1 MNTIAIPEKFTDYAL
16 DGINCI
22 EASAGTGKTY
32 TITHLFIRLIVEKD
46 LPLDAILVVTFTNA
60 ATDELRARIRSL
72 LKTAYEIVDSNFDDA
87 IINGYKKNAE
97 LISYLKKL
105 CEDSNSEDY
114 RLQIALRLQ
123 LALHDIDNAHVY
135 TIHSFCRQALSEFA
149 FESGSLFG
157 SEVVTD
163 ASPYN
168 RRIIEEYFYKEIAPL
183 GKEFMYYFISQVP
196 KEGDFVQWCMK
207 IINKLPDDPG
217 IAILPNLPFD
227 KKKIKQK
234 IDALCQKI
242 TAIQQTLLN
251 EKDIIQKNFSDAL
264 SNDVLN
270 LRSYNEEKFINVLEL
285 LSHLT
290 FYSFI
295 DKNARYLLDI
305 FSMSSINDK
314 LKGPYKK
321 GDKTYT
327 FHTIFEQIQQ
337 CRDIF
342 TDIKLQVIAAYRHF
356 LLNYDTY
363 YDRYRDEWNILSFKD
378 ILKDMHTALMHG
390 TESPLATMIRSHYK
404 AALIDEFQDTDPL
417 QYAIFNTIFNKDG
430 YTLYIIGDP
439 KQAIYSFRGA
449 DVFAYCKARES
460 AQTKYTLRYSFRST
474 QMLTKAIN
482 TIFGTMKNP
491 FVLDEIEYSDVKSSV
506 LPTVFDNEPSLH
518 IWFVDT
524 ENGEKHVGIQRA
536 KRIIAQRIAKEISSL
551 VQENLIQY
559 NDIAVLVRKNKEA
572 RLVQEILQQ
581 YGIHSVLYSTESIFE
596 SDEAMEL
603 LQVMEAIV
611 NPSSAQKIFRALI
624 TSLYGYTAS
633 DIDTLKD
640 DTMLDIIKM
649 RFIDYYKAWKS
660 RGFIQC
666 FQLMM
671 HGTTISKRFDADTD
685 TVSSRLLHY
694 PDGERVITNLYHCAE
709 ILSQVETTKK
719 LDALSLVEWFKKS
732 ILIKSDVE
740 DKMLRLESDANAVK
754 IVTVHFSKGLE
765 YPVVFC
771 PYLFNVGMLDDL
783 IVFHEGDSNRTTNVC
798 FKLNAG
804 DDKGDVKNTLYGID
818 YTQYI
823 NKALKEQL
831 AEDMRVAYVAMTR
844 AKYRCYVG
852 WGNINSTKIS
862 ALNYLFHYRFAND
875 ITIDNFLNK
884 NFNNNATSEELID
897 ELEKLVSLS
906 DDSIALEVFN
916 TVTLDKA
923 MVTRVMDNKVVE
935 PERIQKD
942 ISPGWQLTSY
952 TALSYTKEDEKGDEV
967 YTSVPH
973 DEKHEPTI
981 FTFPAGSVTGL
992 CIHSI
997 FEEVDFASGEDAMC
1011 AIVAEKLQHYRFDV
1025 SWTDTI
1031 VTMVRNVLSIE
1042 LNTAVPLN
1050 RITRENRQH
1059 EIEFYYPVE
1068 RLNRDECVQLFTMNN
1083 LFDIHYGSALQRLSF
1098 GNIQGFMHG
1107 YIDMVFRYN
1116 NAYYIV
1122 DWKTNQLGY
1131 TLNDYHH
1138 SKLKSAM
1145 IDHFYFL
1152 QYHIYAVAL
1161 HRHLSMLLGKSYN
1174 YNKHF
1179 GGVFYIF
1186 VRGVDADKGGDYGIF
1201 YDKPDCQFIEQLN
1214 NYLYG
1219 VKV

>member
-1 MNTIAIPEKFTDYAL
+1 MNTIALPHKFTDYAL

-32 TITHLFIRLIVEKD
+32 TITHLFLRLIIEND

-60 ATDELRARIRSL
+60 ATDELRERIRRL
-72 LKTAYEIVDSNFDDA
+72 LKTAYDVVDSNFDDA
-87 IINGYKKNAE
+87 VINGYKKNDE

-105 CEDSNSEDY
+105 CKEHDSEDY

-163 ASPYN
+163 ASPYY
-168 RRIIEEYFYKEIAPL
+168 RRVIEEYFYKEIAPL
-183 GKEFMYYFISQVP
+183 GREFMYYFISKVP
-196 KEGDFVQWCMK
+196 KKGDFVQWCMK
-207 IINKLPDDPG
+207 IINKLPDDPDVT
-217 IAILPNLPFD
+217 ILPQIELNVEEL
-227 KKKIKQK
+227 KKKI
-234 IDALCQKI
+234 
-242 TAIQQTLLN
+242 IQLYQIIETIKETIKEN
-251 EKDIIQKNFSDAL
+251 SDDIKSNYDIACKNK
-264 SNDVLN
+264 VLN
-270 LRSYNEEKFINVLEL
+270 GISYKSAHFDNLYNVLKKLNIYVLIE
-285 LSHLT
+285 
-290 FYSFI
+290 
-295 DKNARYLLDI
+295 DKTEQLIRK
-305 FSMSSINDK
+305 FS
-314 LKGPYKK
+314 LKSLMKSLNKEYT
-321 GDKTYT
+321 DTTKTYT

-356 LLNYDTY
+356 LLHYDTY
-363 YDRYRDEWNILSFKD
+363 YNRYRDEWNILSFKD
-378 ILKDMHTALMHG
+378 ILKDMHTALKQG
-390 TESPLATMIRSHYK
+390 TDSPLATMIRSHYK

-417 QYAIFNTIFNKDG
+417 QYAIFTTIFNKDG

-449 DVFAYCKARES
+449 DVFAYCKAREC
-460 AQTKYTLRYSFRST
+460 AQTKYTLRHSFRST
-474 QMLTKAIN
+474 QTLTKAIN
-482 TIFGTMKNP
+482 TIFGTMENP
-491 FVLDEIEYSDVKSSV
+491 FVLDQIDYSGVESSMP
-506 LPTVFDNEPSLH
+506 PTAFDNEPSLH

-524 ENGEKHVGIQRA
+524 EAGEKHVTIPKA
-536 KRIIAQRIAKEISSL
+536 KTIIAQRIAKEINTL
-551 VQENLIQY
+551 VQEKPIQY
-559 NDIAVLVRKNKEA
+559 SDIAVLVRKHKEA
-572 RLVQEILQQ
+572 RGVQDILQR

-624 TSLYGYTAS
+624 TSLYGYTAQH
-633 DIDTLKD
+633 IVALND
-640 DTMLDIIKM
+640 DSKLDSITM
-649 RFIDYYKAWKS
+649 RFMDYYNAWKS
-660 RGFIQC
+660 KGFIQC

-671 HGTTISKRFDADTD
+671 HDDTINRHFNEDID

-709 ILSQVETTKK
+709 ILSQAETTKK

-732 ILIKSDVE
+732 ILIKPDVE
-740 DKMLRLESDANAVK
+740 ENKLRLESDANAVK

-771 PYLFNVGMLDDL
+771 PYLFNVGMLDDI
-783 IVFHEGDSNRTTNVC
+783 IVFHGGDSNCTTNVC
-798 FKLNAG
+798 LKLNADKDKTNG
-804 DDKGDVKNTLYGID
+804 DNLYGID
-818 YTQYI
+818 YKHYVNQ
-823 NKALKEQL
+823 ALKEQL
-831 AEDMRVAYVAMTR
+831 AEDIRVAYVAMTR

-852 WGNINSTKIS
+852 WGNINKTNRS
-862 ALNYLFHYRFAND
+862 ALSYLFHYRFANNT
-875 ITIDNFLNK
+875 TIDNFLDN
-884 NFNNNATSEELID
+884 NFNNNAASNELKD
-897 ELEKLVSLS
+897 GLKKLVNLS
-906 DDSIALEVFN
+906 DGSIALEVFN
-916 TVTLDKA
+916 TVPLDKA
-923 MVTRVMDNKVVE
+923 MVTQVMDTIVVE

-967 YTSVPH
+967 YASVPH
-973 DEKHEPTI
+973 DEQHEPTI

-997 FEEVDFASGEDAMC
+997 FEEVDFASGEDAMRT
-1011 AIVAEKLQHYRFDV
+1011 IVAEKLQHYRFDV

-1031 VTMVRNVLSIE
+1031 VTMVRNVLSVE

-1050 RITRENRQH
+1050 RVTRENRQH
-1059 EIEFYYPVE
+1059 EIEFYYPVD
-1068 RLNRDECVQLFTMNN
+1068 RLNRDECVQLFSMNN
-1083 LFDIHYGSALQRLSF
+1083 LFDTHYGSALQRLSF
-1098 GNIQGFMHG
+1098 DHIQGFMHG

-1116 NAYYIV
+1116 DAYYIV

-1131 TLNDYHH
+1131 TMDDYHR

-1161 HRHLSMLLGKSYN
+1161 HRHLAMLLGKSYN

-1186 VRGVDADKGGDYGIF
+1186 VRGVNAGKGGDYGIF
-1201 YDKPDCQFIEQLN
+1201 YDKPDCQFIEKLN
-1214 NYLYG
+1214 NYLHA